1 MCIYLPARS
10 CAGQGGTISR
20 PRRPESQ
27 EKMHTVTTPVETRAP
42 RAQTRPPRG
51 PSLIREAGYAY
62 FPVALIARLPFAMMV
77 VGILTLVVSARG
89 SLALGGAT
97 SAMTGLGT
105 ALVGPLLGAA
115 ADRFGQRRALLIAGG
130 ANSLLLVAM
139 AWLAFA
145 PVTDAALLGAAFLIG
160 ATMPQV
166 SPMSRSRLVG
176 IIGRAYPAARRTK
189 VVNGAMAYESAADEI
204 VFVFGPVIVGL
215 LATTMNPAAPVIGA
229 AILALV
235 FVSAF
240 ALHPTAR
247 TVAGHDVRPLQ
258 APARELFR
266 ARILAPAA
274 GALGMGL
281 FFGSMLTSLTAFM
294 AERGVPEQAGLVYGA
309 MGIGSAALALGVA
322 LFPARFTLPARWLT
336 FATILVAGTLT
347 LPFVDSVAA
356 IAVALLV
363 IGVGIGPTLVTQYS
377 LAAGHSPQGRS
388 ATVMTMLGSAVVV
401 GQSGASAVV
410 GVLADEA
417 GAGAA
422 LVAPVAAAGVVLA
435 AGVWNLLAT
444 RRRTRA
450 R

>member
-1 MCIYLPARS
+1 
-10 CAGQGGTISR
+10 
-20 PRRPESQ
+20 
-27 EKMHTVTTPVETRAP
+27 MHTTLVDSDTA
-42 RAQTRPPRG
+42 ARPTARR
-51 PSLIREAGYAY
+51 PSLIREAGLTY

-115 ADRFGQRRALLIAGG
+115 ADRFGQRRV
-130 ANSLLLVAM
+130 LLVAGVANSTLLAVM

-145 PVTDAALLGAAFLIG
+145 PVPDAALLGAAFLIG
-160 ATMPQV
+160 ASMPQV
-166 SPMSRSRLVG
+166 APLSRSRLVG
-176 IIGRAYPAARRTK
+176 IIGRSYPAERRTP

-215 LATTMNPAAPVIGA
+215 LATTLNPATPVIGA
-229 AILALV
+229 AVLGLV

-247 TVAGHDVRPLQ
+247 TATALGGEARPEQ

-266 ARILAPAA
+266 ARVLAPVA

-281 FFGSMLTSLTAFM
+281 FFGAMLTSLTAFM

-322 LFPARFTLPARWLT
+322 LFPARFTLRARWLT
-336 FATILVAGTLT
+336 FAAVLAAGAVA
-347 LPFVDSVAA
+347 LPFVTTVGAM
-356 IAVALLV
+356 AVCLLV

-377 LAAGHSPQGRS
+377 LAAAFSPRGRS

-401 GQSGASAVV
+401 GQSAASALTGLV
-410 GVLADEA
+410 ADTA

-422 LVAPVAAAGVVLA
+422 LVAPLLAATVVLG
-435 AGVWNLLAT
+435 AGVWNAVAS
-444 RRRTRA
+444 RR
-450 R
+450 

>member
-1 MCIYLPARS
+1 
-10 CAGQGGTISR
+10 
-20 PRRPESQ
+20 
-27 EKMHTVTTPVETRAP
+27 MHTPLVDTDTVATDIFETDAVEPGTAAP
-42 RAQTRPPRG
+42 RDATR

-62 FPVALIARLPFAMMV
+62 FPIALIARLPFAMMV

-115 ADRFGQRRALLIAGG
+115 ADRFGQRRVLLIAGA
-130 ANSLLLVAM
+130 ANSVMLAAM

-145 PVTDAALLGAAFLIG
+145 PVADAALLAVAFLIG

-166 SPMSRSRLVG
+166 APLSRSRLVG
-176 IIGRAYPAARRTK
+176 IIGRAYPKERRTP

-215 LATTMNPAAPVIGA
+215 LATTLNPAAPVIGA
-229 AILALV
+229 AVLGLV

-240 ALHPTAR
+240 ALHPTAK
-247 TVAGHDVRPLQ
+247 TVAASGGGVRPAQ
-258 APARELFR
+258 APLTELFR
-266 ARILAPAA
+266 ARVLAPVV

-281 FFGSMLTSLTAFM
+281 FFGAMLTSLTAFM

-322 LFPARFTLPARWLT
+322 LFPARFSLRARWLT
-336 FATILVAGTLT
+336 FAAILVAGTVS
-347 LPFVDSVAA
+347 LPFVGSIGA
-356 IAVALLV
+356 IAICLLV

-377 LAAGHSPQGRS
+377 LAAAFSPRGRS
-388 ATVMTMLGSAVVV
+388 ATVMTMLGSAIVV
-401 GQSGASAVV
+401 GQSAASALTGLV
-410 GVLADEA
+410 ADAA
-417 GAGAA
+417 GAGTA
-422 LVAPVAAAGVVLA
+422 LVAPLLAATVVLG
-435 AGVWNLLAT
+435 AGVWNALAS
-444 RRRTRA
+444 RP
-450 R
+450 